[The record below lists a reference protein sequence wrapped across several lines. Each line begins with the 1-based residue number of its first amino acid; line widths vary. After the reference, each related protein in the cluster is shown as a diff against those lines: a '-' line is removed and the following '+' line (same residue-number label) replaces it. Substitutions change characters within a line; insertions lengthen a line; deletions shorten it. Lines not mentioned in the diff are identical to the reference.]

1 MPLDLRLREDRA
13 ELVLNDPP
21 RNLLGPELLGQMLE
35 ALDRC
40 EEAASPVLVLRA
52 EGRHFS
58 TGYPIDAIPEDIF
71 HADASVRAEDPFQR
85 TMDRLSAFPAPV
97 MALIQGDAYGGA
109 VELLSCADLRLG
121 ALGVRFAVPSA
132 RLGLVYSHSGLR
144 RMASRLGPAL
154 TREMLLTGEPIDAER
169 AHRAGFLN
177 RLVPAKQL
185 EAAGEEMLAALS
197 RATPQAL
204 RGTRRLLNLLD
215 ERESLGGEELEE
227 VARLRHE
234 SWRSEE
240 SKAAR
245 ERWRK

>member
-1 MPLDLRLREDRA
+1 MPLDLRLGRDRA

-21 RNLLGPELLGQMLE
+21 RNLLSPELLGKLLE
-35 ALDRC
+35 AIGRC
-40 EEAASPVLVLRA
+40 EEAGAPVLLLRA

-71 HADASVRAEDPFQR
+71 HADERVRSADPFQA
-85 TMDRLSAFPAPV
+85 TMDRLSAYPSPV
-97 MALIQGDAYGGA
+97 LALIQGDAYGGA
-109 VELLSCADLRLG
+109 VELISCADLRLG
-121 ALGVRFAVPSA
+121 VEGIRLALPAA

-144 RMASRLGPAL
+144 RLASRLGAPL

-177 RLVPAKQL
+177 RLVAPGGL
-185 EAAGEEMLAALS
+185 DAAAEEILAALAQ
-197 RATPQAL
+197 ATPQAL
-204 RGTRRLLNLLD
+204 RGTRRVLNLLD
-215 ERESLGGEELEE
+215 EWEAFTAEELEE
-227 VARLRHE
+227 IARIRHE

-240 SKAAR
+240 SRKAR